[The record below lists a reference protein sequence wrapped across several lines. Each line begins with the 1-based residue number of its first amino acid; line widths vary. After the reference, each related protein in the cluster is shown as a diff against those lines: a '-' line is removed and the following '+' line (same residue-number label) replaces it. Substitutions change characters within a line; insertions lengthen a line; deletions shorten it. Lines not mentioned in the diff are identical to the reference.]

1 VRRWRVCS
9 DGSLHWRA
17 WSRDVV
23 FYSERTGATHL
34 VKDLPAAIFLA
45 LTEQDLC
52 LTQLVDHLAATHDVI
67 VDRETIAMIAAT
79 VDSLGALG
87 ALDAVDGG

>member
-17 WSRDVV
+17 WNHDVV

-34 VKDLPAAIFLA
+34 LTDLPAAIFLA

-67 VDRETIAMIAAT
+67 VDRETTATIAAA
-79 VDSLGALG
+79 VDSLDALA
-87 ALDAVDGG
+87 ALDAVDGR

>member
-9 DGSLHWRA
+9 GDSLHWRA
-17 WSRDVV
+17 WNRDVV

-45 LTEQDLC
+45 LTEQDLS
-52 LTQLVDHLAATHDVI
+52 LTELIDRLAATYEI
-67 VDRETIAMIAAT
+67 VADRETTATIEAAL
-79 VDSLGALG
+79 DSLGALG
-87 ALDAVDGG
+87 AVDAVDRK